1 MSTVNPKVPYH
12 SQRGIPCQSLLVSYP
27 MLRVHHVRR
36 CPAPGD
42 GAELVSPSASALP
55 LPCRRRNQAWKRPPC
70 HDDPHI
76 MGILRLYWRIMKARM
91 VSCCKSMY
99 NVLDFFWWCTWK
111 ISKYVEVKT
120 PNSSKHYLDNFWA
133 LDSSTFPS
141 TIKYLVVNL
150 SRVSK
155 LKIQALKFHT
165 LGSIKMIHAP
175 FLMVFHS
182 EHVHQPTVNCWLL
195 VGCIL
200 VSPHKNQPKG
210 SNPTTDLISEKW
222 YPYSW

>member
-1 MSTVNPKVPYH
+1 MSTLNPKVPYH

-27 MLRVHHVRR
+27 MLHHLRR

-99 NVLDFFWWCTWK
+99 NVLEFFLMMYLKNIEIRGSQNSKQLKALPSESITLTIFGRLTPARFLLQSSIQLW
-111 ISKYVEVKT
+111 ISVVS
-120 PNSSKHYLDNFWA
+120 PNSKS
-133 LDSSTFPS
+133 
-141 TIKYLVVNL
+141 
-150 SRVSK
+150 
-155 LKIQALKFHT
+155 
-165 LGSIKMIHAP
+165 KMIHAP

-195 VGCIL
+195 VASWFLQIRI
-200 VSPHKNQPKG
+200 SPKD
-210 SNPTTDLISEKW
+210 PTPQQI
-222 YPYSW
+222 

>member
-111 ISKYVEVKT
+111 ISKYAEVKT
-120 PNSSKHYLDNFWA
+120 PNSSKHYHQNSSPWQFLGAWLQHVSFYNQVSSCESQSCLQTQNPSIEIPHPWINQDDSCSFSHGFP
-133 LDSSTFPS
+133 LGTCSSTNCQL
-141 TIKYLVVNL
+141 LVV
-150 SRVSK
+150 
-155 LKIQALKFHT
+155 
-165 LGSIKMIHAP
+165 G
-175 FLMVFHS
+175 
-182 EHVHQPTVNCWLL
+182 WLHP
-195 VGCIL
+195 GF
-200 VSPHKNQPKG
+200 SP
-210 SNPTTDLISEKW
+210 
-222 YPYSW
+222 